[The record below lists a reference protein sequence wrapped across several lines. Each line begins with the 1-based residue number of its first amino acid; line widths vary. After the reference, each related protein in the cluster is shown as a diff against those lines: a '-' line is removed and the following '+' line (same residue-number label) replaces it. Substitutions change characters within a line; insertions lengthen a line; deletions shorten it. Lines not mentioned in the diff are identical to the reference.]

1 MTDPWPVKANIDI
14 KADLTKPAEDITG
27 MAKDTHKGVGK
38 FFYALLGPW
47 IEERIGN
54 AKRGA
59 AQAEKDS
66 LDILAGHA
74 RLDEETK
81 TMISIGNV
89 SSVDALCE
97 ELEKANSQCKAK
109 RLAAALMAASIEM
122 KQIPEEEV
130 SDEPLNQ
137 TFFNHWQAEAE
148 LIDDEDLR
156 QWWAHLLVE
165 ETKKPNSISPR
176 TLDVAKNLSCEE
188 AALFNEICN
197 FCWNDFLILSDDD
210 NLFDYDRRALFALQD
225 AGLLVSSF
233 CKHSVD
239 GYEYEKGEEKYTI
252 LTFLH
257 TNLSIAISR
266 PHCSLSGYQLTKAGR
281 ELYKVI
287 TKHQNIKH
295 LIFVAKKL
303 RTLYPDSKISIFKSK
318 HPISIDEIQASFIS
332 PWDPQISLWQ
342 HPYRERGEQIK

>member
-1 MTDPWPVKANIDI
+1 MSDWWPI
-14 KADLTKPAEDITG
+14 KAKLNANLTKPAEDITG

-47 IEERIGN
+47 IEERIGK

-59 AQAEKDS
+59 AQADKDS

-109 RLAAALMAASIEM
+109 RLAAALMAASIEI
-122 KQIPEEEV
+122 KQISEEKI

-137 TFFNHWQAEAE
+137 TFFNHWRAEAE

-156 QWWAHLLVE
+156 KWWAHLLVE

-176 TLDVAKNLSCEE
+176 TLDVAKNLSRKEVEIFIKNMAYVYAGGIIQNENRQTPVSDFTEIISLQE
-188 AALFNEICN
+188 AGLVMPTEFATRHLDLSCN
-197 FCWNDFLILSDDD
+197 LPGIGKHIGMVFPDSHLAI
-210 NLFDYDRRALFALQD
+210 LFAT
-225 AGLLVSSF
+225 AKISF
-233 CKHSVD
+233 SCYV
-239 GYEYEKGEEKYTI
+239 
-252 LTFLH
+252 
-257 TNLSIAISR
+257 
-266 PHCSLSGYQLTKAGR
+266 LTKAGN
-281 ELYKVI
+281 ELYKMFKKVESLEEI
-287 TKHQNIKH
+287 KAIAQEVSKQNNNAEY
-295 LIFVAKKL
+295 VV
-303 RTLYPDSKISIFKSK
+303 Y
-318 HPISIDEIQASFIS
+318 PISHIGKNNDGTMTYQFTLTPVWSSVA
-332 PWDPQISLWQ
+332 DN
-342 HPYRERGEQIK
+342 GDTK

>member
-1 MTDPWPVKANIDI
+1 MNNFFPANANLNIN
-14 KADLTKPAEDITG
+14 ADLTKPAEDITG
-27 MAKDTHKGVGK
+27 MAKNTHKGVGK
-38 FFYALLGPW
+38 LFYALLGPW
-47 IEERIGN
+47 IEERIGK

-122 KQIPEEEV
+122 KQVPEVEV

-137 TFFNHWQAEAE
+137 TFFNHWREEAE

-176 TLDVAKNLSCEE
+176 TLDVVKNLSREE
-188 AALFNEICN
+188 VEIFIKN
-197 FCWNDFLILSDDD
+197 IVYVYAGGIIQTNKHQAIASDLSEIIT
-210 NLFDYDRRALFALQD
+210 LQD
-225 AGLLVSSF
+225 AGLVISAQFLKQHLELTCEINNNKYICMMFPDNKNAVAFKAEKISF
-233 CKHSVD
+233 SCYV
-239 GYEYEKGEEKYTI
+239 
-252 LTFLH
+252 LT
-257 TNLSIAISR
+257 T
-266 PHCSLSGYQLTKAGR
+266 AGN
-281 ELYKVI
+281 ELYKMFKKVESLEEI
-287 TKHQNIKH
+287 KAIAQEVSKQNNNAEY
-295 LIFVAKKL
+295 VV
-303 RTLYPDSKISIFKSK
+303 Y
-318 HPISIDEIQASFIS
+318 PISHIGKNNDGTMTYQFTLTPVWSSAA
-332 PWDPQISLWQ
+332 DN
-342 HPYRERGEQIK
+342 GDTK

>member
-1 MTDPWPVKANIDI
+1 MSDISPIKANLDI
-14 KADLTKPAEDITG
+14 KADLTKSAEDVTA

-38 FFYALLGPW
+38 LFYALLGPW
-47 IEERIGN
+47 IEERIGK

-109 RLAAALMAASIEM
+109 RLTTALMVAAIEM

-130 SDEPLNQ
+130 ADEPLNQ
-137 TFFNHWQAEAE
+137 TFFNHWRAEAE

-176 TLDVAKNLSCEE
+176 TLDVAKNLAKDE
-188 AALFNEICN
+188 ALLFQRLLKGC
-197 FCWNDFLILSDDD
+197 FKDYILPGKDGAVTFG
-210 NLFDYDRRALFALQD
+210 NYHETTIMND
-225 AGLLVSSF
+225 AGLF
-233 CKHSVD
+233 HDKGRIPITCQYEDSVNGKQILLPFMDVDSVIVIETEKVQLIGNPLTRAGVELRNAIGIKRTQEDIITIADNLQIIPD
-239 GYEYEKGEEKYTI
+239 GIFKI
-252 LTFLH
+252 
-257 TNLSIAISR
+257 
-266 PHCSLSGYQLTKAGR
+266 
-281 ELYKVI
+281 KVY
-287 TKHQNIKH
+287 NIKEK
-295 LIFVAKKL
+295 IFAQDG
-303 RTLYPDSKISIFKSK
+303 TLDKYNWFPTPVWEKRL
-318 HPISIDEIQASFIS
+318 PNNE
-332 PWDPQISLWQ
+332 
-342 HPYRERGEQIK
+342 

>member
-1 MTDPWPVKANIDI
+1 MSNWLWPIKVLFKL

-47 IEERIGN
+47 IEERIGK

-74 RLDEETK
+74 RVDEETK

-122 KQIPEEEV
+122 KQVPEDEV
-130 SDEPLNQ
+130 ADEPLNQ
-137 TFFNHWQAEAE
+137 TFFNHWRAEAE

-165 ETKKPNSISPR
+165 ETKKPKSISPR
-176 TLDVAKNLSCEE
+176 TLDVAKNLSQYE
-188 AALFNEICN
+188 AK
-197 FCWNDFLILSDDD
+197 
-210 NLFDYDRRALFALQD
+210 LFAKLSIGVKINFLLTNDVGVPVLGRFGDILTLQD
-225 AGLLVSSF
+225 AGLLNPQSSVQTQEIGDEAIGKIYF
-233 CKHSVD
+233 IFEKA
-239 GYEYEKGEEKYTI
+239 GYGI
-252 LTFLH
+252 LISSQKQTFLE
-257 TNLSIAISR
+257 
-266 PHCSLSGYQLTKAGR
+266 GYGLTSAGK
-281 ELYKVI
+281 ELYNILSSTQAALSTMIEIATIISQNNGNCTVSVHKI
-287 TKHQNIKH
+287 TSISAEEGDDKT
-295 LIFVAKKL
+295 V
-303 RTLYPDSKISIFKSK
+303 TLSDDPVWSNELTQTSGENSK
-318 HPISIDEIQASFIS
+318 
-332 PWDPQISLWQ
+332 
-342 HPYRERGEQIK
+342 

>member
-1 MTDPWPVKANIDI
+1 MSNWLWPIKVLFKL

-47 IEERIGN
+47 IEERIGK

-122 KQIPEEEV
+122 KQVPEDEV
-130 SDEPLNQ
+130 ADEPLNQ
-137 TFFNHWQAEAE
+137 TFFNHWRAEAE

-176 TLDVAKNLSCEE
+176 TLDVVKNLSKSE
-188 AALFNEICN
+188 AKLFEK
-197 FCWNDFLILSDDD
+197 LSVGIIEDCSLFIDDD
-210 NLFDYDRRALFALQD
+210 GTSLLGSYSDVLILQD
-225 AGLLVSSF
+225 AGLISSRRSTLPIDKQKVIF
-233 CKHSVD
+233 SHGMFVVELLDRENHEISCHALTVA
-239 GYEYEKGEEKYTI
+239 GQELCRI
-252 LTFLH
+252 LCNSMILD
-257 TNLSIAISR
+257 S
-266 PHCSLSGYQLTKAGR
+266 
-281 ELYKVI
+281 ELYEFAEKIKNICKCNVNLFKI
-287 TKHQNIKH
+287 DSKTYIPGTSEVKIKCADKPLHQ
-295 LIFVAKKL
+295 
-303 RTLYPDSKISIFKSK
+303 TLYWE
-318 HPISIDEIQASFIS
+318 EI
-332 PWDPQISLWQ
+332 
-342 HPYRERGEQIK
+342 

>member
-1 MTDPWPVKANIDI
+1 MSDWWPIKAKL

-27 MAKDTHKGVGK
+27 IAKDTHKGVGK
-38 FFYALLGPW
+38 LFYALLGPW
-47 IEERIGN
+47 IEERIGK

-89 SSVDALCE
+89 SGVDALCE

-122 KQIPEEEV
+122 KQVPEVEV

-137 TFFNHWQAEAE
+137 TFFNHWREEAE

-176 TLDVAKNLSCEE
+176 TLDVVKNLSRKEV
-188 AALFNEICN
+188 EIFIKN
-197 FCWNDFLILSDDD
+197 IVYVYAGGIIQTNKHQAIASDLSEIIT
-210 NLFDYDRRALFALQD
+210 LQD
-225 AGLLVSSF
+225 AGLVIGAQFLKQHLELTCEINNNKYICMMFPDSKKAVAFKAEKISF
-233 CKHSVD
+233 SCYV
-239 GYEYEKGEEKYTI
+239 
-252 LTFLH
+252 LT
-257 TNLSIAISR
+257 T
-266 PHCSLSGYQLTKAGR
+266 AGK
-281 ELYKVI
+281 ELYKMFKKVESLEEI
-287 TKHQNIKH
+287 KAIAQEVSKQNNNAEYVVYPIFHIGKNNDGTMTYQFTLTPVWSSAADNGDTK
-295 LIFVAKKL
+295 
-303 RTLYPDSKISIFKSK
+303 
-318 HPISIDEIQASFIS
+318 
-332 PWDPQISLWQ
+332 
-342 HPYRERGEQIK
+342 

>member
-1 MTDPWPVKANIDI
+1 MSDWWPI
-14 KADLTKPAEDITG
+14 KAKLNANLTKPAEDITG

-47 IEERIGN
+47 IEERIGK

-59 AQAEKDS
+59 AQADKDS

-109 RLAAALMAASIEM
+109 RLAAALMAASIEI
-122 KQIPEEEV
+122 KQISEEKI

-137 TFFNHWQAEAE
+137 TFFNHWRAEAE

-156 QWWAHLLVE
+156 KWWAHLLVE

-176 TLDVAKNLSCEE
+176 TLDVAKNLSRKEVEIFIKNMAYVYAGGIIQNENRQTPVSDFTEIISLQE
-188 AALFNEICN
+188 AGLVMPTEFATRHLDLSCN
-197 FCWNDFLILSDDD
+197 LPGIGKHIGMVFPDSHLAI
-210 NLFDYDRRALFALQD
+210 LFAT
-225 AGLLVSSF
+225 AKISF
-233 CKHSVD
+233 SCYV
-239 GYEYEKGEEKYTI
+239 
-252 LTFLH
+252 
-257 TNLSIAISR
+257 
-266 PHCSLSGYQLTKAGR
+266 LTKAGN
-281 ELYKVI
+281 ELYKMFKKVESLEEI
-287 TKHQNIKH
+287 KAIAQEVSKQNNNAEY
-295 LIFVAKKL
+295 VV
-303 RTLYPDSKISIFKSK
+303 Y
-318 HPISIDEIQASFIS
+318 PISHIGKNNDGTMTYQFTLTPVWSSAANNG
-332 PWDPQISLWQ
+332 DT
-342 HPYRERGEQIK
+342 K

>member
-1 MTDPWPVKANIDI
+1 MSDISPVKIDI
-14 KADLTKPAEDITG
+14 NADLTKPAEDITG
-27 MAKDTHKGVGK
+27 MAKDTHKGVCK

-47 IEERIGN
+47 IEERIGK

-66 LDILAGHA
+66 LDILASHA
-74 RLDEETK
+74 TK

-137 TFFNHWQAEAE
+137 TFFNHWRAEAE

-176 TLDVAKNLSCEE
+176 TLDIAKNLSKR
-188 AALFNEICN
+188 EIEIFIKN
-197 FCWNDFLILSDDD
+197 MPGIYAGGIIRKENRQTLASDFSEIIE
-210 NLFDYDRRALFALQD
+210 LQE
-225 AGLLVSSF
+225 AGLVMATEFATRHL
-233 CKHSVD
+233 
-239 GYEYEKGEEKYTI
+239 
-252 LTFLH
+252 
-257 TNLSIAISR
+257 NLSGDINDTGVHSCMVFPGSNFAIAFKTEKISFS
-266 PHCSLSGYQLTKAGR
+266 CYVLTKAGN
-281 ELYKVI
+281 ELYQMFKKVES
-287 TKHQNIKH
+287 
-295 LIFVAKKL
+295 L
-303 RTLYPDSKISIFKSK
+303 
-318 HPISIDEIQASFIS
+318 DEIKILAQEVSRQNNNVKYVVYLIS
-332 PWDPQISLWQ
+332 SISKNNDGTMTYQFSLTPLWSSANSNDK
-342 HPYRERGEQIK
+342 GVKK